1 MAGADF
7 EAFYRANY
15 ARLVGQM
22 VPVVGD
28 VHEAEDV
35 VQEAFA
41 RASLHWSRV
50 RGYHAPDAWV
60 RRVALNYA
68 LSGLRRAGYRRR
80 VVERLAQRAEPVPAA
95 SAEVVDMVA
104 ALRRLP
110 LRQREVLVLFDVVEL
125 PVEEIGRQLRLPV
138 GTLKSRLA
146 RGRGRLLPRSADRL
160 GGGQRQDAG
169 DRVAGP
175 AGRLPDHRRWL
186 DLALVL
192 AGRPGPRQGRHRRR
206 LRGRLRGPGHAE
218 L

>member
-1 MAGADF
+1 MAGGDF

-50 RGYHAPDAWV
+50 RGYHAPEAWV

-68 LSGLRRAGYRRR
+68 LSGLRRARSRRL
-80 VVERLAQRAEPVPAA
+80 VVERLGRPAEAVPAA

-104 ALRRLP
+104 ALRQLP
-110 LRQREVLVLFDVVEL
+110 LRQREVLVLYYVVEL

-138 GTLKSRLA
+138 GTVKSRLA
-146 RGRGRLLPRSADRL
+146 RGRTALARLLGADGSREE
-160 GGGQRQDAG
+160 AS
-169 DRVAGP
+169 
-175 AGRLPDHRRWL
+175 
-186 DLALVL
+186 
-192 AGRPGPRQGRHRRR
+192 
-206 LRGRLRGPGHAE
+206 HA
-218 L
+218 

>member
-60 RRVALNYA
+60 RRVALTTP
-68 LSGLRRAGYRRR
+68 SGLRRAGYRRR
-80 VVERLAQRAEPVPAA
+80 VVER
-95 SAEVVDMVA
+95 
-104 ALRRLP
+104 
-110 LRQREVLVLFDVVEL
+110 
-125 PVEEIGRQLRLPV
+125 
-138 GTLKSRLA
+138 
-146 RGRGRLLPRSADRL
+146 
-160 GGGQRQDAG
+160 
-169 DRVAGP
+169 
-175 AGRLPDHRRWL
+175 
-186 DLALVL
+186 
-192 AGRPGPRQGRHRRR
+192 
-206 LRGRLRGPGHAE
+206 
-218 L
+218 

>member
-7 EAFYRANY
+7 EGFYRAHY

-22 VPVVGD
+22 VAVVGD

-110 LRQREVLVLFDVVEL
+110 LRQREVLFDVVGL

-138 GTLKSRLA
+138 GTVKSRLA
-146 RGRGRLLPRSADRL
+146 RGRTALARVL
-160 GGGQRQDAG
+160 G
-169 DRVAGP
+169 
-175 AGRLPDHRRWL
+175 PDGSREE
-186 DLALVL
+186 AS
-192 AGRPGPRQGRHRRR
+192 
-206 LRGRLRGPGHAE
+206 HA
-218 L
+218 